1 MRARKYAN
9 HKNQL
14 TMCKSDLDN
23 LVTSKVGSNRSVLA
37 TLANHISLIGL
48 LPVHAHAVLVRED
61 GNSLEGQLVGGTED
75 TDGNLAAVGDEDL
88 LEVHDAAVGA
98 QTRVD
103 GVGDV
108 VSLAFGVWGAI
119 LVVVG
124 TVGHDG
130 GPVGRRVG
138 RHGCV
143 RERER
148 GRVYVGGSR
157 TAKSRLASTI
167 WLVDDS
173 MPRQVNKNGQWQPAA
188 RETRR
193 RRRGGVVGREVV
205 VVLLM
210 GG

>member
-1 MRARKYAN
+1 MLLR
-9 HKNQL
+9 
-14 TMCKSDLDN
+14 DLDD
-23 LVTSKVGSNRSVLA
+23 LVSGEICSHRCILPSLSNDIGFISLLSVHAESVLM
-37 TLANHISLIGL
+37 TVDS
-48 LPVHAHAVLVRED
+48 D
-61 GNSLEGQLVGGTED
+61 GLEGKLVGGTED

-193 RRRGGVVGREVV
+193 RRGGVVGREVV

>member
-1 MRARKYAN
+1 
-9 HKNQL
+9 
-14 TMCKSDLDN
+14 MCKSDLDN
-23 LVTSKVGSNRSVLA
+23 LITSKVRSNRSVLA

-48 LPVHAHAVLVRED
+48 LSVHAHAVLVRED
-61 GNSLEGQLVGGTED
+61 SHGLEGQLVGGTED

-98 QTRVD
+98 QARVD
-103 GVGDV
+103 GVGGV
-108 VSLAFGVWGAI
+108 VGLAVGVWSAI

-130 GPVGRRVG
+130 GPVGCRVG

-143 RERER
+143 C
-148 GRVYVGGSR
+148 VCVGGCR
-157 TAKSRLASTI
+157 YEWDCKKSIGVDYLGCRRLNASAGQQ
-167 WLVDDS
+167 
-173 MPRQVNKNGQWQPAA
+173 RCQWQPAA

-193 RRRGGVVGREVV
+193 RGGEFGREVV

-210 GG
+210 EGE